1 MTVKRIFPAHSSAFG
16 ISDLRASLREN
27 ITLIPPH
34 RSSAPSSRRPSV
46 RARKQAANDVTIDN
60 PCLSCGACC
69 AHFRVSFYCG
79 EVAGENGGTVPP
91 ELVTEVA
98 PLRACM
104 KGTEYGG
111 QRCIA
116 LRGELGQPGIHC
128 AIYEQRPS
136 PCREFPAWMDDGTP
150 NPDCQRMRKAIGLPP
165 LPARD
170 PGDDDLVPPNTPPQ
184 APPSRREKAA

>member
-1 MTVKRIFPAHSSAFG
+1 MTDKRKRPARLPVPGIYDARISLSGTTITAASGIQALPLPSGISARRQGASNDSSA
-16 ISDLRASLREN
+16 S
-27 ITLIPPH
+27 
-34 RSSAPSSRRPSV
+34 
-46 RARKQAANDVTIDN
+46 N

-79 EVAGENGGTVPP
+79 EVAGDSGGTVPP
-91 ELVTEVA
+91 ELVTQVA

-116 LRGELGQPGIHC
+116 LRGELGQEGISC

-136 PCREFPAWMDDGTP
+136 PCREFPAWMEDGSP
-150 NPDCQRMRKAIGLPP
+150 NPDCQRLRKAIGLPP
-165 LPARD
+165 LPRRA
-170 PGDDDLVPPNTPPQ
+170 DDDDDDENPTTPP
-184 APPSRREKAA
+184 RRDDVAA